1 MKKILILGSGGFI
14 GGHLAKRLKN
24 EGNFVRVV
32 DLKRHEYFE
41 ESEFCDEFKTKY
53 GFKCPVGVKGRNSDN
68 RLYKEKMNWEP
79 QMLLSD
85 GIIKTFDWVNKQV
98 HK

>member
-1 MKKILILGSGGFI
+1 MRQDDFKGPVNIGSEEMVEI
-14 GGHLAKRLKN
+14 NQLAKLAIIASGKN
-24 EGNFVRVV
+24 ITIKNIEG
-32 DLKRHEYFE
+32 
-41 ESEFCDEFKTKY
+41 DEFKTKY

-68 RLYKEKMNWEP
+68 RLYKEKMNWES

-85 GIIKTFDWVNKQV
+85 GMIITFDWVNKQV